1 MIFKAARRVAIHEA
15 AENIAQVIEMLYE
28 SYENMPVEGK
38 VTLVDF
44 RMDDANY
51 NLSLHKE
58 AIRLLG
64 VKMDIEEIM
73 DDYKKI
79 FEEKMIR
86 ETEEKNGKDKRTD
99 RGRGR

>member
-28 SYENMPVEGK
+28 SYENMPIEGK

-51 NLSLHKE
+51 NLSLNKE
-58 AIRLLG
+58 VIRLLG